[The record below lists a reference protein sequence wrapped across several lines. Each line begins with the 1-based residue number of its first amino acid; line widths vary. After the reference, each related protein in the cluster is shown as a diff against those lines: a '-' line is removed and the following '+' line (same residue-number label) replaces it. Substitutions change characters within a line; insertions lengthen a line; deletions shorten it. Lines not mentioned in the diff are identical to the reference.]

1 MSQGCEKTRL
11 RGSERTIGR
20 EVDLSPIFVTLS
32 VSPAIT
38 GTESTGTAAW
48 GAAACDPTSCR
59 AEAQGCLAALFNL
72 DGPAKAGDVV
82 LATSLTTA
90 MLDPTSTPGTQGF
103 HRLLMSVGRS
113 WMTGNGGDI
122 QAKESGW

>member
-11 RGSERTIGR
+11 QGSERTIGR

-82 LATSLTTA
+82 LATSLTA
-90 MLDPTSTPGTQGF
+90 AVLDPTSTPGTQV
-103 HRLLMSVGRS
+103 S
-113 WMTGNGGDI
+113 
-122 QAKESGW
+122 

>member
-48 GAAACDPTSCR
+48 GAAVTRR
-59 AEAQGCLAALFNL
+59 AVGPDAVVGLKPKAALLPF
-72 DGPAKAGDVV
+72 
-82 LATSLTTA
+82 LTWTG
-90 MLDPTSTPGTQGF
+90 LPKPGTLSLPQ
-103 HRLLMSVGRS
+103 V
-113 WMTGNGGDI
+113 
-122 QAKESGW
+122 